1 MSKES
6 NSGYDFKKSEYVRYH
21 MDSRQEAKE
30 FLDKKAK
37 KVRLIVDSYPD
48 IFH

>member
-6 NSGYDFKKSEYVRYH
+6 GSGYSFPKKEYVRYH
-21 MDSRQEAKE
+21 MDSRAEAKE
-30 FLDKKAK
+30 FLDRKAK

-48 IFH
+48 LWN